1 MIVVESSGRLRPH
14 TTVFEAVKAMDKFKV
29 DALMVIE
36 NRKLVAVISERDC
49 TRKVVL
55 KERAQKP
62 PRSRKS

>member
-1 MIVVESSGRLRPH
+1 MIVVESSGRLSPH
-14 TTVFEAVKAMDKFKV
+14 TKVFEAVKAMDKFNV

-55 KERAQKP
+55 KERAKKP

>member
-1 MIVVESSGRLRPH
+1 MIVVESSGQLRPH
-14 TTVFEAVKAMDKFKV
+14 TTVFESVKALDKFKV

-55 KERAQKP
+55 KERAKKP